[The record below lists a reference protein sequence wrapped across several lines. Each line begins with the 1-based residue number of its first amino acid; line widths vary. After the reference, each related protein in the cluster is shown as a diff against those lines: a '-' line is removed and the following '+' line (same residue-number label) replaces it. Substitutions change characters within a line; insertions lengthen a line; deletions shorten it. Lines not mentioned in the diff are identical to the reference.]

1 MSWLDSIEGRVGEI
15 ERTKP
20 AYEHETRLRLMK
32 LVKGELPAELAT
44 ALQAYEPAW
53 QGFEPV
59 WEVYEPAWQGFEPAW
74 LTYEPAWLAYLA
86 AREAYDTARQ
96 AFETLY
102 TKHLPAIE
110 ALHAIECPDCPWDGE
125 SIFPRR
131 TA

>member
-1 MSWLDSIEGRVGEI
+1 MVAVWHGYHDRLMSWLDSIEGRVGEI

-44 ALQAYEPAW
+44 ALQA
-53 QGFEPV
+53 
-59 WEVYEPAWQGFEPAW
+59 YEPAWQGFEPAW